1 MPLNYRNTIDVPR
14 LNANPMN
21 MQGRHNRHKSKPLN
35 FEAYAAEGNHFVHE
49 VAAELGSSRNC
60 AARVTRA
67 VLHALRDRMPPDLA
81 IQIAQGL
88 PMALKGI
95 YFDQYDPSHTPVIIR
110 SRRKFLRYV
119 HAKLGV
125 TAPVDLPDPE
135 SVREAFR
142 AVFYVLERHLSPGQ
156 MHRLKRALNH
166 QLLDLTEEGVPVWNQ
181 VDFFKE

>member
-14 LNANPMN
+14 LNASPMN

-35 FEAYAAEGNHFVHE
+35 FEAYAAEGNHFVHQ

-67 VLHALRDRMPPDLA
+67 VLHALRDRMPPNLA
-81 IQIAQGL
+81 IQVAQGL

-95 YFDQYDPSHTPVIIR
+95 YIDRYDPSQTPVVIR
-110 SRRKFLRYV
+110 SPKRFLRYI
-119 HAKLGV
+119 HAKLGI

-142 AVFYVLERHLSPGQ
+142 AVFCVLERHLSPGQ
-156 MHRLKRALNH
+156 MHQLKHALNRE
-166 QLLDLTEEGVPVWNQ
+166 LLSLTEEGMPIWSLTR
-181 VDFFKE
+181 F

>member
-14 LNANPMN
+14 LNANSMN

-35 FEAYAAEGNHFVHE
+35 FEAYAAEGNRFVHE
-49 VAAELGSSRNC
+49 VASELGSSRNC

-67 VLHALRDRMPPDLA
+67 VLHALRDRLPPDLA

-95 YFDQYDPSHTPVIIR
+95 YIDQYDPSQTPVVIR
-110 SRRKFLRYV
+110 NPKKFLRYIHV
-119 HAKLGV
+119 KLGV

-156 MHRLKRALNH
+156 MHQLRHGLNREI
-166 QLLDLTEEGVPVWNQ
+166 LNLTEEGIPIWNLAE
-181 VDFFKE
+181 FS